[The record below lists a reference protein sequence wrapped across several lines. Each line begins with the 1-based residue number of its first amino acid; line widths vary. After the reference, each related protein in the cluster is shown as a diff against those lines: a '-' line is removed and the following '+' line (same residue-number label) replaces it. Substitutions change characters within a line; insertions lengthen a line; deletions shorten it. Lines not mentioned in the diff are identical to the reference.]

1 MRQVYLLLVVCI
13 CTVSVGFGQQ
23 ILTLEKAINTALQKN
38 FDIQIAKNAVELNTV
53 NNHIGVAGGLPT
65 ITGTITDQESVVNIN
80 QQLNTGTKI
89 QRNGAASNNLNGN
102 VTATMLLYNGYRV
115 VTIKKRL
122 EALQQLSEQ
131 QLNAQIQNTVATVML
146 RYFDVVRQTSYLK
159 TTLQSIDVSKKR
171 LEIIDT
177 RKSVGLANDADV
189 FQAQIDVNTRLQD
202 YQAQELVLK
211 QATVALLASMNVNT
225 DSSVVIKDT
234 IVVDRRV
241 ALDSVLKFVQQNP
254 EVLAAKQQVVINELL
269 EKETAA
275 LRQPSVRANLGT
287 NYNRNQSTGGQLLL
301 NQSYGPFVSV
311 GVGLPLYNGGAFKRQ
326 QKTAAINTQTANL
339 QKDRLLQDFSATI
352 VRTYEAYKNTL
363 QQIETQ
369 QLTFTLSQQLV
380 NLTLQ
385 RFQLAQATIVEV
397 REAQRSFE
405 EAGYRLI
412 NLSYAAK
419 LAEIELKRLSSKLQ
433 F

>member
-38 FDIQIAKNAVELNTV
+38 FDIQIAKNTVELNTV

-115 VTIKKRL
+115 VTTKKRL

-352 VRTYEAYKNTL
+352 VRTYEAYKNNL

>member
-38 FDIQIAKNAVELNTV
+38 FDIQIAKNTVELNTV

-65 ITGTITDQESVVNIN
+65 VTGTITDQESVVNIN

-115 VTIKKRL
+115 VTTKKRL

-326 QKTAAINTQTANL
+326 QKTASINTQTANL